1 MFDMEGKM
9 KELMKTTKGKANKKI
24 RWISSNKEWASVS
37 SSGKVKAS
45 KAGKGKTVTIT
56 ASATDGS
63 GIRKSVKIKIR

>member
-63 GIRKSVKIKIR
+63 GIRKNVKIKIR